1 LCAAQKKADFSISRW
16 AAKVDDKWFTRFS
29 SCSAAG
35 GGARLTAPKP
45 ALVIHFFNHQ
55 THPKA
60 KRMRSLPPPAR
71 RPDDTDLFL
80 VVLSL
85 IA

>member
-1 LCAAQKKADFSISRW
+1 
-16 AAKVDDKWFTRFS
+16 
-29 SCSAAG
+29 
-35 GGARLTAPKP
+35 LTAPKP
-45 ALVIHFFNHQ
+45 PLVIHFFNHQ

-60 KRMRSLPPPAR
+60 KRVRSLPPPAR